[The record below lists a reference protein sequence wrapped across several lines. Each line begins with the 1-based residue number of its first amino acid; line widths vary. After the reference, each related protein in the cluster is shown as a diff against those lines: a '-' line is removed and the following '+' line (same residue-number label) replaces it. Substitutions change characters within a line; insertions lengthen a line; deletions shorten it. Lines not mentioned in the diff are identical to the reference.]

1 MKIPQPFLPVTV
13 ESENLHHTVRV
24 VGREYTFGPDGMLTS
39 VKSEGHELLA
49 APMRLVCIEDG
60 EPAVFDRDYE
70 NNESESFIQR
80 RSDSEAVICGAMQ
93 TDRFLINTCQKVGY
107 DGNIDIDFK
116 LLTRGYTVPQNLGLE
131 PIIPQSYRLDRL
143 WLEVPLKKLGYTL
156 TLTKDE

>member
-24 VGREYTFGPDGMLTS
+24 VGREYTFGPDGMITS

-60 EPAVFDRDYE
+60 EASVFNRDYA

-93 TDRFLINTCQKVGY
+93 TDRFLINTCQKISY

-116 LLTRGYTVPQNLGLE
+116 FCLAVILFEKQFRNVCTFKRN
-131 PIIPQSYRLDRL
+131 IF
-143 WLEVPLKKLGYTL
+143 
-156 TLTKDE
+156 